1 MIKAVIFDWFS
12 TLAHYDPP
20 REQLQAQVLREL
32 GFNVIRTNIQ
42 RALVLADRD
51 LYAEFSELSLEGRS
65 PEEQIQTFIRHQQ
78 GIMTRAGVDADTV
91 LAEKAIARLQEMG
104 AGRRFALYD
113 DVIPTI
119 RMLKERRLITGLITN
134 IRRGIHEICQELGLE
149 PYLDFIISPA
159 EAGADKPNPA
169 IFQLALERAGVEAD
183 DAIYIGDQ
191 YLQDMVGARNAGIA
205 PILIDRFNVSPEF
218 TDAPRILSLTE
229 LITYLE

>member
-1 MIKAVIFDWFS
+1 LIKAVIFDWFS

-32 GFNVIRTNIQ
+32 GFNVSLTNIQ

-51 LYAEFSELSLEGRS
+51 LYAEFSELSLEDGS
-65 PEEQIQTFIRHQQ
+65 PEERIQTFIRHQQ
-78 GIMTRAGVDADTV
+78 GIMTRAGIDADTV
-91 LAEKAIARLQEMG
+91 LAEKAIARLGELN
-104 AGRRFALYD
+104 AGRRFALFD

-119 RMLKERRLITGLITN
+119 RMLKERRLVTGLLTN
-134 IRRGIHEICQELGLE
+134 IPRGIQEICQELGLE

-169 IFQLALERAGVEAD
+169 IFHLALERAGVEAS

-229 LITYLE
+229 LIAYLE